1 MGLAQISGA
10 KVRIG
15 VMNDMS
21 GPFSQVTGKGGLV
34 AAQMAAEDFGGTVR
48 GARIEVSGGD
58 HQNKPDIAA
67 NLARSW
73 LQRRTGLTPSSRCRC
88 SSATI
93 AVQTVAAKMG
103 KAFLITGG
111 AISDFTGKFCSTTSV
126 HWADDSRALTA
137 SNTRPVVESGG
148 RRWFFITSDFVFGR
162 TLETQASEV
171 VTRAGGQVLGS
182 VRHPLG
188 TTDFSS
194 FLMSAQT
201 SGAQVIGLTNVATE
215 TVNTIKQAREFG
227 ITKGGQRLAAFLL
240 FVNDVRS
247 IGLETAQGL
256 YLTASFYWDHD
267 DKTRAFARRFFART
281 GVMPNH
287 EQASNYSAVL
297 HYLKAIDAAG
307 TDEAETVVR
316 RMKAMP
322 VDDFYT
328 KRPVTL
334 RKDGRLMNDMVLY
347 EVKSPAES
355 HGEWDLY
362 SRSNGSRRP
371 TSIRRWRRA
380 NARCCRE
387 CRDVRPVAAGGARV
401 IGRHTGAPRA
411 T

>member
-1 MGLAQISGA
+1 
-10 KVRIG
+10 
-15 VMNDMS
+15 
-21 GPFSQVTGKGGLV
+21 
-34 AAQMAAEDFGGTVR
+34 MAADDFGGTVR
-48 GARIEVSGGD
+48 GARIEVIGGD

-73 LQRRTGLTPSSRCRC
+73 YEEDGVDAIVEVPV

-93 AVQTVAAKMG
+93 AVQSVAAKMG

-111 AISDFTGKFCSTTSV
+111 ALSDLTGKFCSTTSV
-126 HWADDSRALTA
+126 HWADDSRALA
-137 SNTRPVVESGG
+137 RSNSSAVVASGG
-148 RRWFFITSDFVFGR
+148 RNWFFITSDFVFGR

-171 VTRAGGQVLGS
+171 VTEAGGQVVGS

-194 FLMSAQT
+194 FLVSAHA
-201 SGAQVIGLTNVATE
+201 SGAQVIGLANVATE
-215 TVNTIKQAREFG
+215 TVNSIKQAREFG
-227 ITKGGQRLAAFLL
+227 VTRGGQRLAAFLL

-256 YLTASFYWDHD
+256 YLTASFYWDYD
-267 DKTRAFARRFFART
+267 DKTRAFARRFFDRT
-281 GVMPNH
+281 GAMPNH

-307 TDEAETVVR
+307 TDDAETVVR

-322 VDDFYT
+322 VDDFFT
-328 KRPVTL
+328 KGPVTL
-334 RKDGRLMNDMVLY
+334 RKDGRLMNDMELY

-362 SRSNGSRRP
+362 KPLKRISAADVYPPLEKS
-371 TSIRRWRRA
+371 
-380 NARCCRE
+380 E
-387 CRDVRPVAAGGARV
+387 CPLL
-401 IGRHTGAPRA
+401 PRM
-411 T
+411 

>member
-1 MGLAQISGA
+1 MTRVTFTTLLMATLAGAMSVGVMSAAGRAQVSGLAQISGA

-73 LQRRTGLTPSSRCRC
+73 YEEDGVDAIVEVPV

-267 DKTRAFARRFFART
+267 DKTRAFARRFFDTHRR
-281 GVMPNH
+281 
-287 EQASNYSAVL
+287 
-297 HYLKAIDAAG
+297 DAEPRAG
-307 TDEAETVVR
+307 IQLFGRPALPEGNR
-316 RMKAMP
+316 R
-322 VDDFYT
+322 
-328 KRPVTL
+328 
-334 RKDGRLMNDMVLY
+334 
-347 EVKSPAES
+347 
-355 HGEWDLY
+355 
-362 SRSNGSRRP
+362 
-371 TSIRRWRRA
+371 
-380 NARCCRE
+380 
-387 CRDVRPVAAGGARV
+387 
-401 IGRHTGAPRA
+401 GRHR
-411 T
+411 